1 MSSLASWSYTAKA
14 TVWPIVGTDKWN
26 KPIYGAPVVIDC
38 DYGGDGKRGS
48 SSLGLS
54 ASVRLEF
61 VVKNTFWSE
70 YAIAKVGDMIA
81 LGESTSDMPSN
92 DADEIKHIIRYADTF
107 ERIAD
112 DYAILT
118 GV

>member
-1 MSSLASWSYTAKA
+1 MSSLANWSYTAKA
-14 TVWPIVGTDKWN
+14 TIWPLADTDRYG
-26 KPIYGAPVVIDC
+26 KPTFGAPVVIDC

-54 ASVRLEF
+54 ASIRLEF
-61 VVKNTFWSE
+61 VVKNTFWTE
-70 YAIAKVGDMIA
+70 YAAAKVGDMIV
-81 LGESTSDMPSN
+81 LGESSAATPPD
-92 DADEIKHIIRYADTF
+92 DADEVKHIIRYADTF

-112 DYAILT
+112 DWAIIT

>member
-1 MSSLASWSYTAKA
+1 MSSVANWSYTAKA
-14 TVWPIVGTDKWN
+14 TIWPVIDTDRYG
-26 KPIYGAPVVIDC
+26 KPTFGEPVVIDC
-38 DYGGDGKRGS
+38 DYGGDGKRGNGN
-48 SSLGLS
+48 LG
-54 ASVRLEF
+54 LEF
-61 VVKNTFWSE
+61 VVKNTFWTE
-70 YAIAKVGDMIA
+70 YATAKVGDMIA
-81 LGESTSDMPSN
+81 LGESSATTAPD

>member
-1 MSSLASWSYTAKA
+1 MSSLANWSYTAKA
-14 TVWPIVGTDKWN
+14 TIWPLTDTDRYG
-26 KPIYGAPVVIDC
+26 KPTFGAPVVIDC
-38 DYGGDGKRGS
+38 DYGGDGKRGNS
-48 SSLGLS
+48 NVG
-54 ASVRLEF
+54 LEF

-70 YAIAKVGDMIA
+70 YATAKVGDMIA
-81 LGESTSDMPSN
+81 LGESSAATPPD
-92 DADEIKHIIRYADTF
+92 DADEVKHIIQYADTF